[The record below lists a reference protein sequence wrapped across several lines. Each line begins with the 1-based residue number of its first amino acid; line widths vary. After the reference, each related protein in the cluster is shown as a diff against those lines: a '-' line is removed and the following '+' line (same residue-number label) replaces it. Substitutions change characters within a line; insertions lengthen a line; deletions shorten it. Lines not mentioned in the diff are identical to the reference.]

1 MPFKNV
7 VEDVRTIYLD
17 RDEAAL
23 EDYVRV
29 LLKLASDAD
38 KEDIFSKT
46 SLFSEPLFDSSD
58 LSSLERLISAVNVLI
73 ENKEFASIIHQ
84 FVNRQSLISLAVA
97 LMKKYAEEKE
107 LLLKKPTLMTFLK
120 QLRLN

>member
-1 MPFKNV
+1 MRNRCASISEEYLMPFKNV

-46 SLFSEPLFDSSD
+46 SLFSEPLLIQAICHRLKG
-58 LSSLERLISAVNVLI
+58 LSV
-73 ENKEFASIIHQ
+73 Q
-84 FVNRQSLISLAVA
+84 
-97 LMKKYAEEKE
+97 
-107 LLLKKPTLMTFLK
+107 
-120 QLRLN
+120 